1 MVFMLSRYGYVF
13 FFFFKQKTAYEM
25 RISDW
30 SSDVCS
36 SDLFGNPVTVKNGI
50 CIHEEDFGVVWK
62 HFDPFTRVSDVRRQR
77 RLVVSTFLTAGNYD
91 YGFFWYFYLDG
102 KIELEVKANGLVV
115 TSGYRARSDEH
126 TSELQSLMRLS
137 YSVFCLKTKN
147 KKRLLI

>member
-1 MVFMLSRYGYVF
+1 
-13 FFFFKQKTAYEM
+13 M

-30 SSDVCS
+30 SSGVFS
-36 SDLFGNPVTVKNGI
+36 SDLVTFADDFGNPVTVKNGI

-115 TSGYRARSDEH
+115 TSGYRAGEPHPSPLIAPDLRSEEH
-126 TSELQSLMRLS
+126 TSELQSLMRIS
-137 YSVFCLKTKN
+137 YDVFCLKKKKN
-147 KKRLLI
+147 KKKPR

>member
-1 MVFMLSRYGYVF
+1 
-13 FFFFKQKTAYEM
+13 M

-36 SDLFGNPVTVKNGI
+36 SDLFGRFVNSLELGCDCLGEIVYKDVTFADDFGNPVTVKNGI

-102 KIELEVKANGLVV
+102 KIELGEIG
-115 TSGYRARSDEH
+115 RAQCREGVGR
-126 TSELQSLMRLS
+126 T
-137 YSVFCLKTKN
+137 V
-147 KKRLLI
+147 